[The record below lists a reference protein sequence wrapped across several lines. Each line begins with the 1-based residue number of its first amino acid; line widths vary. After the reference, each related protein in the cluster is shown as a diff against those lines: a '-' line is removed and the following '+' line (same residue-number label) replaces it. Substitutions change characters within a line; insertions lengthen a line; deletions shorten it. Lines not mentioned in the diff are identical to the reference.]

1 MRNHQ
6 HQNLN
11 APNAQWCASGSSFCT
26 GTVAPVAK
34 AMRKV
39 RATKIDPAASG
50 GPVKGGNP

>member
-6 HQNLN
+6 HNNLN
-11 APNAQWCASGSSFCT
+11 APGAQWFASSSAFCT
-26 GTVAPVAK
+26 GTVVAAAA

-39 RATKIDPAASG
+39 RTTKIDPAASG

>member
-6 HQNLN
+6 HKQLS
-11 APNAQWCASGSSFCT
+11 APVAQWCASESTFCT
-26 GTVAPVAK
+26 GTVSPTAM
-34 AMRKV
+34 AMRNV